1 MITTMY
7 SDLRAISKGYDPS
20 AVLAVGG
27 ECFLTEAVLSFGTNA
42 HKQARAINHSEEL
55 KQAKRLMS
63 EGSKLAKSDA
73 GTAAS
78 KYKEAITILKKLR
91 KDAENIEDD
100 ILEEV
105 YSENL
110 FKSFAALITSAVV
123 TAIGV
128 LSDVK
133 RITTAVKALGSVRS
147 IKGAIGGI
155 KAVGSAVGVMP
166 SWLTIV
172 GITALVLSFIYQV
185 KVKEDFNKQQFQNF
199 HTVNGKRTDDHLNNY
214 VDGYHISSDTRDEV
228 LARIDRMII
237 SCEDCVIVL
246 QNTR

>member
-7 SDLRAISKGYDPS
+7 SDLRAISEGYDPS

-27 ECFLTEAVLSFGTNA
+27 ECFLTEAVLNFGTNA

-55 KQAKRLMS
+55 KQTKRLMS

-91 KDAENIEDD
+91 KDAESIEDD

-110 FKSFAALITSAVV
+110 FKSTAALIASTVV
-123 TAIGV
+123 SAIGI

-133 RITTAVKALGSVRS
+133 RITAAVKALGRVRS

-155 KAVGSAVGVMP
+155 KAVGTAVGVMP

-172 GITALVLSFIYQV
+172 SITALVLSFIYQV
-185 KVKEDFNKQQFQNF
+185 KVKEDFNKQQFQRF
-199 HTVNGKRTDDHLNNY
+199 HTVNGKRTNDHLNNY

-237 SCEDCVIVL
+237 SCEDCVEVL
-246 QNTR
+246 RSTK